1 VLDRQRLTLVRPCV
15 ALVMATALAG
25 CGSQP
30 TAPGQNPPATVQSVA
45 VNGTA
50 PAVGATAQF
59 TAVASMTGGTTQTV
73 TTQAAWSSSNTA
85 IATVNGS
92 GVVTGVAPGEAD
104 VTATFQNVAGGLH
117 VRIARADSRTFA
129 ITGTVTDG
137 TTGGVLPNIEVQAA
151 ESGGKTTTAR
161 TSGAGTFSMNGVA
174 AGPVVV
180 SASAVSYEPKSVNV
194 TLAADAVVDLVLA
207 RTACTLSLSA
217 TSFPFPASGGAN
229 VVSVSSS
236 ATGCAWTAKSNDAFI
251 TITGGATGVDAGTVT
266 FSVAA
271 NAGVS
276 RVGTMTIAG
285 KTVTVTQAAAAPEA
299 IVQAAFDGSFRTPT
313 CQTIGSGCSSG
324 GLLAGS
330 GSTEANQPNTLANG
344 CSDGG
349 GTHAALVEAIQ
360 IRTFDGSHLAAG
372 KFVAVEALLRL
383 SVPSGRVRLFIAN
396 DARTP
401 VWTASSNMA
410 VDATL
415 SGNLITL
422 AGLDWPAGGGELQAV
437 RVAFSADGPFDSSCA
452 PGANDDT
459 DDLVFRIR

>member
-1 VLDRQRLTLVRPCV
+1 
-15 ALVMATALAG
+15 MATMIAG
-25 CGSQP
+25 CDNNQP
-30 TAPGQNPPATVQSVA
+30 TTPGPNPPATVQSVA
-45 VNGTA
+45 VSGTA
-50 PAVGATAQF
+50 PVVGATAQF
-59 TAVASMTGGTTQTV
+59 AAVATMTGGTTQTV
-73 TTQAAWSSSNTA
+73 TGQATWSSSNTA
-85 IATVNGS
+85 IATVNAS
-92 GVVTGVAPGEAD
+92 GMVTGVAPGEVD
-104 VTATFQNVAGGLH
+104 VTATYQTVAGALH
-117 VRIARADSRTFA
+117 VRIANAESRTFS

-137 TTGGVLPNIEVQAA
+137 TTGGVLPNVDVQAA
-151 ESGGKTTTAR
+151 ESGGKTTTVR
-161 TSGAGTFSMNGVA
+161 TNGAGAYALNGVA
-174 AGPVVV
+174 AGPVVL
-180 SASAVSYEPKSVNV
+180 SAAPVSYEPKTVNI
-194 TLAADAVVDLVLA
+194 TLSANSVVDIVLT
-207 RTACTLSLSA
+207 RTTCTLSVNT
-217 TSFPFPASGGAN
+217 TSFSFPASGGAN

-271 NAGVS
+271 NTDVS

-285 KTVTVTQAAAAPEA
+285 KTVTVTQAAAGPEP
-299 IVQAAFDGSFRTPT
+299 IVQASFDGSFRTPA

-360 IRTFDGSHLAAG
+360 IRTFDGSQLAAG
-372 KFVAVEALLRL
+372 KLLAVEAVLRL
-383 SVPSGRVRLFIAN
+383 SVPSGRVRLFTAF
-396 DARTP
+396 DARNP
-401 VWTASSNMA
+401 VWTASSDMP

-422 AGLDWPAGGGELQAV
+422 AGFNWPAGGGELQAV
-437 RVAFSADGPFDSSCA
+437 RVAFSADGPFNSSCA
-452 PGANDDT
+452 PGPNDDT

>member
-1 VLDRQRLTLVRPCV
+1 
-15 ALVMATALAG
+15 MATMIAG
-25 CGSQP
+25 CDNNQP
-30 TAPGQNPPATVQSVA
+30 TTPGPNPPAATVQSVA
-45 VNGTA
+45 VSGTA

-59 TAVASMTGGTTQTV
+59 TAVATMTGGTTQTV
-73 TTQAAWSSSNTA
+73 TGQATWSSSNTA
-85 IATVNGS
+85 IATVNAS
-92 GVVTGVAPGEAD
+92 GMVTGVAPGEVD
-104 VTATFQNVAGGLH
+104 VTATYQTVAGALH
-117 VRIARADSRTFA
+117 VRIAADSRTFS

-137 TTGGVLPNIEVQAA
+137 TTGGVLPNVDVQAA
-151 ESGGKTTTAR
+151 ESGGKTTTAK
-161 TSGAGTFSMNGVA
+161 TNGAGAYALNGIA
-174 AGPVVV
+174 AGPVVL
-180 SASAVSYEPKSVNV
+180 SAAPVSYEPKTVNV
-194 TLAADAVVDLVLA
+194 TLSANSVVDIVLT
-207 RTACTLSLSA
+207 RTSCTLSVST
-217 TSFPFPASGGAN
+217 TSFAFPAGGGAN

-271 NAGVS
+271 NTDVS

-285 KTVTVTQAAAAPEA
+285 KTVTITQAAAGPEP
-299 IVQAAFDGSFRTPT
+299 IVQASFDGTFRTPT

-360 IRTFDGSHLAAG
+360 IRTFDGSQLAAG
-372 KFVAVEALLRL
+372 KLLTVEAVLRL
-383 SVPSGRVRLFIAN
+383 SVSSGRVRLFTAF
-396 DARTP
+396 DARNP
-401 VWTASSNMA
+401 VWTASSDMA

-415 SGNLITL
+415 SGSLITL
-422 AGLDWPAGGGELQAV
+422 AGFNWPAGGGELQAV
-437 RVAFSADGPFDSSCA
+437 RVAFSADGPFSSSCA
-452 PGANDDT
+452 PGPNDDT